1 MFLDILTSTIDLSEE
16 GDSMNKLITD
26 TINKVVIE
34 IYALQAETEIQRK
47 KRPLL
52 TPFSIQSSPKMTW
65 VSNGCQKWPKIIN
78 FPKNVA
84 TLCFT

>member
-47 KRPLL
+47 K
-52 TPFSIQSSPKMTW
+52 K
-65 VSNGCQKWPKIIN
+65 
-78 FPKNVA
+78 A
-84 TLCFT
+84 TLDSVFHTIVAQNGLGVERVSKMAKNHKLS

>member
-47 KRPLL
+47 KGH
-52 TPFSIQSSPKMTW
+52 S
-65 VSNGCQKWPKIIN
+65 
-78 FPKNVA
+78 
-84 TLCFT
+84 